1 MSNSDMNSMI
11 EALKR
16 TIERERKAKRYA
28 ESLLEGKTRELYESN
43 QSIQEQLNQL
53 NRTHKELKV
62 AKNKL
67 VESEKLASL
76 GIMTAGI
83 AHEINNPIGYVL
95 ANVTTMKDYVF
106 SIKKL
111 FQGVTE
117 LLEECPNEEIK
128 SQLHEQL
135 KKIKKEEDFDY
146 LIEDISSLV
155 NETIDGAN
163 RVKEIVHGL
172 KVFSHMDESETQEVQ
187 INDCIDST
195 LKVVWNELKYK
206 VEVHRSLGEL
216 ETVECNTSQI
226 NQVLMNLF
234 VNAGHAIEKKGN
246 LWIETKMENGEIL
259 ISVRDD
265 GSGISKEHLK
275 EIFNPFFTTKEVGSG
290 TGLGLSISHGII
302 QKYGGTI
309 EVESKEGEGTCFK
322 IRLPSS
328 Q

>member
-1 MSNSDMNSMI
+1 MNSMI

>member
-1 MSNSDMNSMI
+1 MI